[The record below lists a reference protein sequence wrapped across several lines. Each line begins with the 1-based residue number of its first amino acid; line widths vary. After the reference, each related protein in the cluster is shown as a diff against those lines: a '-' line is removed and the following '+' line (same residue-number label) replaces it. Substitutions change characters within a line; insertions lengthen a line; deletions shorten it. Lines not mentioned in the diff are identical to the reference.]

1 MGTTDSKKACTAP
14 KVVKIKTLSAIC
26 TSFGY
31 VIGNINIDKNC
42 GNKFN

>member
-14 KVVKIKTLSAIC
+14 KVVKVKTLSVIC
-26 TSFGY
+26 TSSGY
-31 VIGNINIDKNC
+31 IIGNINIEKDG